1 MSKIRSALE
10 IALERTESV
19 ESNPE
24 KVLEEQTIQEG
35 QRMISKFLFEKALTI
50 DNLKESLEDRT
61 EKERTFLITGMA
73 NALVSNISL
82 PQNDMY
88 TDQLNGVK
96 TAVKELT
103 GNEEVDDYFLQ
114 LDSFFQQYLNHL
126 QQLRSS
132 LEQQHAPKLK
142 QKQQQLA
149 QQYGTMVELTPDQ
162 DPEFLDMYN
171 KQRQRL
177 EEQYR
182 GSLEDFKH
190 QIQQMII
197 NAYSS
202 ASS

>member
-19 ESNPE
+19 ESKPE
-24 KVLEEQTIQEG
+24 KVLEEQAMQEG
-35 QRMISKFLFEKALTI
+35 QRMVSKYLFEKALTI
-50 DNLKESLEDRT
+50 DNLKEALEDR
-61 EKERTFLITGMA
+61 EGKERTFLITGMA

-82 PQNDMY
+82 PQNELY
-88 TDQLNGVK
+88 SDQLDGVK
-96 TAVKELT
+96 HAVKELT
-103 GNEEVDDYFLQ
+103 GNDEVDDYFQQ

-126 QQLRSS
+126 QQLRST

-149 QQYGTMVELTPDQ
+149 QQYGQMVEITPDQ
-162 DPEFLDMYN
+162 DPEFMDMYN

-182 GSLEDFKH
+182 GSLEDFKK
-190 QIQQMII
+190 QIQEMVIQ
-197 NAYSS
+197 AYAS